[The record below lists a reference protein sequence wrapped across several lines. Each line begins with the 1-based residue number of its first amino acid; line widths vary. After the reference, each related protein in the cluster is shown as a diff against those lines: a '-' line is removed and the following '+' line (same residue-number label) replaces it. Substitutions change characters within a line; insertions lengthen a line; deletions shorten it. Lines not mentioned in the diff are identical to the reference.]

1 VTHPAAY
8 AAAERMRI
16 RAEGFV
22 GEDSVLAQVRIR
34 AAERGVPVLGT
45 GAAGA
50 LSFLAAAVRTR
61 CVVEIGTGLGV
72 GTVSLLRGMPADG
85 LLTTID
91 VEVDHQR
98 AARTA
103 AVAAGFSP
111 GRVRMITGRALE
123 VLPRLSDAAY
133 DLVVVD
139 VADAAALEYPRYLD
153 EAVRLL
159 RSGGVIVLAGVLAGL
174 VADDRHITGAPPRA
188 AAPTATARDAERGAL
203 RDTARAVRGDDRL
216 VPVMLPLS
224 EGLLCAAVR

>member
-1 VTHPAAY
+1 
-8 AAAERMRI
+8 MRT
-16 RAEGFV
+16 RAEAFV
-22 GEDSVLAQVRIR
+22 PEDSVLAEVRVR
-34 AAERGVPVLGT
+34 AGERGVATLGT
-45 GAAGA
+45 GAASA
-50 LSFLAAAVRTR
+50 LSFLAAAVQAR

-72 GTVSLLRGMPADG
+72 GTVSLLRGMPVDG

-91 VEVDHQR
+91 VEVENQR

-103 AVAAGFSP
+103 TVAAGFSP

-139 VADAAALEYPRYLD
+139 AADVAALEYPRYLE

-159 RSGGVIVLAGVLAGL
+159 RPGGVVAMAGVLAGV
-174 VADDRHITGAPPRA
+174 VADERHTGTAPA
-188 AAPTATARDAERGAL
+188 AALTATARDAVLGAL
-203 RDTARAVRGDDRL
+203 RETAGAVRDDDRL